1 MDTKQALRF
10 AENLSL
16 PKVQVIVMRA
26 NMSCD
31 HCRKRVSQVIS
42 KMNGLVDYMVD
53 MNKKEVVVRGL
64 VSSNSKKQRHYHDQ
78 EKKKKKKKLPNSF
91 GLHRLMCFS
100 AT

>member
-1 MDTKQALRF
+1 MATKQALRF

-26 NMSCD
+26 NMSCN
-31 HCRKRVSQVIS
+31 HCRQRVSQVLS

-64 VSSNSKKQRHYHDQ
+64 VGSRKEGQSHHQ
-78 EKKKKKKKLPNSF
+78 ENKKKLSHSL

-100 AT
+100 SF